1 MAKTRIPQKVQS
13 ALWGVSGGRCQYR
26 GCNHGLIGDLI
37 AGKEDGTFGFIAHI
51 VADAAYGPR
60 GCPIR
65 SPQLAKSLENL
76 MLLCGTHHKMIDVDA
91 VEQHPEALL
100 LDMKREHELRT
111 NLVTGVDHD
120 RASHVVRF
128 AARIGQNEA
137 LVSTRALFAA
147 MLPHHHPADGRTIDL
162 ELVGCAYRDDEPA
175 YYRFQRDNLR
185 RKYQAQ
191 VEGRI
196 EQQDIRHLSVFA
208 LAPQP
213 LLIELGRLMGDIVPA
228 QVMQQHREPSTWGW
242 QLDQPRIAYATA
254 EPQGLGDGA
263 IALKI
268 GISATLTDDTVRAAL
283 GPGTTVWSISAE
295 GAHNDI
301 LRDPRD
307 QAEFR
312 TLVRRLLNRIKAVHG
327 DGREIHLFPAMPASL
342 AVELGRVW
350 MPKADLPLV
359 LYDRHGERWTR
370 TFTLGHDEFD
380 DQRLAG

>member
-26 GCNHGLIGDLI
+26 ACNHSLIGDLV
-37 AGKEDGTFGFIAHI
+37 AGKADGTFGFIAHI
-51 VADAAYGPR
+51 VADAADGPR

-65 SPQLAKSLENL
+65 SPLLSKALENL

-91 VEQHPEALL
+91 VDDHPEDIL

-111 NLVTGVDHD
+111 TLVTGVDHD

-128 AARIGQNEA
+128 GARIGQNEA

-162 ELVGCAYRDDEPA
+162 ELVGCAFRDDEPA
-175 YYRFQRDNLR
+175 YYQFQRDNLR
-185 RKYQAQ
+185 RKFQAQ
-191 VEGRI
+191 VAGRI

-213 LLIELGRLMGDIVPA
+213 LLIELGRLMGDIVPV
-228 QVMQQHREPSTWGW
+228 QVMQRHREPATWAW
-242 QLDQPRIAYATA
+242 QSGQPRIAFTVVV
-254 EPQGLGDGA
+254 PDMIGA
-263 IALKI
+263 GPIALKI
-268 GISATLTDDTVRAAL
+268 GVSATLTDEPVDATL
-283 GPGTTVWSISAE
+283 GDDVTIWSIQAA
-295 GAHNDI
+295 GPHNDI

-312 TLVRRLLNRIKAVHG
+312 AIVRRLLDRIKATHG
-327 DGREIHLFPAMPASL
+327 EGKEIHLFPAMPASL
-342 AVELGRVW
+342 AVDLGRVW

-359 LYDRHGERWTR
+359 LYDRHGERFTR
-370 TFTLGHDEFD
+370 VFTLGRDEIHG
-380 DQRLAG
+380 QRLAS